1 MIEIMDDDHHSN
13 CEPRASLAPA
23 AQDATMQLEQATDVF
38 TSMNIGDGAAT
49 ALVSR
54 APAERE
60 AANAKVATGD
70 ADAGVQTGSDAAIP
84 QTRGQRAQA
93 RSDGA
98 RAAILTGPVLPTL
111 LRLALPTMVVLLAQT
126 AVNIAEAYYVGFLGT
141 DALAGVAL
149 VFPVFMLMTMMSNGG
164 LGSGVA
170 ASVARAVGAGRK
182 HDADALVFHALILA
196 VIVGALFMLGA
207 IRGGPALYRAL
218 GGRNEALD
226 AALKY
231 SNYLFAGAI
240 PVWIVN
246 LQAAALRGSGNVRVP
261 ATVTL
266 VGALVLIPTSP
277 LLIFGFGPI
286 PRLGIGG
293 AGIAFAA
300 YYGAAMLVLLRY
312 MMSGRSGLT
321 FRFVPLQAR
330 LFADILKVGIPTAFN
345 TVLTNLTVILVT
357 GAVGLFGTKALAAY
371 GIASRL
377 DYVMIP
383 ILFGICTAVLTM
395 VGVNIGAG
403 QIARARKIA
412 WTSSLVGLAITG
424 TIGLIVALFPML
436 WLQLFSRDPDVL
448 GEGATYLRIV
458 APAYGALGFGFVI
471 AFAAQGAGHV
481 LWPVVAVVT
490 RLLLA
495 AGFGWIAVGYFG
507 GGMAMLAF
515 MVAASLVV
523 YAAIC
528 AIALVSGSV
537 WRTNRA

>member
-1 MIEIMDDDHHSN
+1 MKLE
-13 CEPRASLAPA
+13 RAAAP
-23 AQDATMQLEQATDVF
+23 F
-38 TSMNIGDGAAT
+38 TNIGPDVMPGDAGAAVQT
-49 ALVSR
+49 VSDPAFPETRKEAAELRSGR
-54 APAERE
+54 ARE
-60 AANAKVATGD
+60 AM
-70 ADAGVQTGSDAAIP
+70 
-84 QTRGQRAQA
+84 
-93 RSDGA
+93 
-98 RAAILTGPVLPTL
+98 LTGPILSTL

-170 ASVARAVGAGRK
+170 SAVARAVGAGRK

-196 VIVGALFMLGA
+196 VIFGALFTLGT

-218 GGRNEALD
+218 GGQNQALD

-266 VGALVLIPTSP
+266 VGAMVLIPASP
-277 LLIFGFGPI
+277 ILIFGFGPI

-293 AGIAFAA
+293 AGIAFAV

-312 MMSGRSGLT
+312 MASGRSSLT
-321 FRFVPLQAR
+321 VRFVPLQRR

-383 ILFGICTAVLTM
+383 ILFGVCTAVLTM

-412 WTSSLVGLAITG
+412 WISSLVGLALTG
-424 TIGLIVALFPML
+424 TIGLLVAVFPML
-436 WLQLFSRDPDVL
+436 WLHLFSHDPDVL
-448 GEGATYLRIV
+448 STGATYLRIV

-471 AFAAQGAGHV
+471 AFAAQGVGHV
-481 LWPVVAVVT
+481 LWPFVAVAA

-507 GGMAMLAF
+507 GRIATLAL

-528 AIALVSGSV
+528 AVAMISGAV
-537 WRTNRA
+537 WRSDRA

>member
-1 MIEIMDDDHHSN
+1 MK
-13 CEPRASLAPA
+13 L
-23 AQDATMQLEQATDVF
+23 QQATAVF
-38 TSMNIGDGAAT
+38 SGGNIGDDVRADPAVAET
-49 ALVSR
+49 A
-54 APAERE
+54 
-60 AANAKVATGD
+60 
-70 ADAGVQTGSDAAIP
+70 Q
-84 QTRGQRAQA
+84 QRND
-93 RSDGA
+93 SA
-98 RAAILTGPVLPTL
+98 RAAILSGPILATL
-111 LRLALPTMVVLLAQT
+111 LGLAAPTVVVLLAQT

-141 DALAGVAL
+141 DALAGVAM

-170 ASVARAVGAGRK
+170 SAVARAIGAGRK
-182 HDADALVFHALILA
+182 QDADAIVFHAVILA
-196 VIVGALFMLGA
+196 ILFGAMFTLGT

-218 GGRNEALD
+218 GGQDGALD

-246 LQAAALRGSGNVRVP
+246 LQAAALRGAGNVKVP
-261 ATVTL
+261 AMVTL

-277 LLIFGFGPI
+277 ILIFGFGPI

-293 AGIAFAA
+293 AGIAFGI

-312 MMSGRSGLT
+312 MISGRGSLT
-321 FRFVPLQAR
+321 FKFVPLQRR

-345 TVLTNLTVILVT
+345 TLLTNLTVILVT
-357 GAVGLFGTKALAAY
+357 GAVGLFGTRALAGY

-403 QIARARKIA
+403 QVARAKRIA
-412 WTSSLVGLAITG
+412 WTSSLVGLTVTG
-424 TIGLIVALFPML
+424 TIGLVVALFPML
-436 WLQLFSRDPDVL
+436 WLKLFSHDPDVL
-448 GEGATYLRIV
+448 REGATYLRIV
-458 APAYGALGFGFVI
+458 APAYAALGFGFVI

-481 LWPVVAVVT
+481 FWPFVGACT

-495 AGFGWIAVGYFG
+495 AGCGWIAVGYFG
-507 GGMAMLAF
+507 GGMTLLAS
-515 MVAASLVV
+515 MVAASLVA
-523 YAAIC
+523 YAALC
-528 AIALVSGSV
+528 AVAMF
-537 WRTNRA
+537 RAFQPPS